1 MKIITVQTT
10 IFISKNGQYLR
21 THINGGLKMPY
32 KIQVRKIAIITVQ
45 ISRLAKRISVLTEAM
60 VRIRLEDV
68 ITLKIV
74 RKTHLHN

>member
-1 MKIITVQTT
+1 MQTT
-10 IFISKNGQYLR
+10 IFTSNGQYLP
-21 THINGGLKMPY
+21 TYIINGGLKMPY

-60 VRIRLEDV
+60 VEGLDYV